1 MDAMTVCRL
10 DPASAEALR
19 AAPLTYRADERTGA
33 SGARSGD
40 GGPGFRRFAVTRV
53 LTRHDFDA
61 AADELLGWQLQ
72 SRAGLRV
79 AASEPVAEV
88 GTVVSMSLGV
98 GPLALRIPC
107 RVVEVVDEPG
117 RRGFAYATLPGH
129 PECGEEWFV
138 LEQMPDGG
146 LRLTVSAVSRPATLL
161 ARLGG
166 PVSRAVQQWMT
177 RRYLRAL
184 DAPASR

>member
-1 MDAMTVCRL
+1 MGAMTVCRL

-19 AAPLTYRADERTGA
+19 AAPVTYRADQRSEGQ
-33 SGARSGD
+33 SGD
-40 GGPGFRRFAVTRV
+40 QGPAFHRFAATRV
-53 LTRHDFDA
+53 LARRDFDEA
-61 AADELLGWQLQ
+61 VRELLGWQMQ

-107 RVVEVVDEPG
+107 RVVEVVDEPHKQ
-117 RRGFAYATLPGH
+117 GFAYATLPGH

-138 LEQMPDGG
+138 LEQTPDGRV
-146 LRLTVSAVSRPATLL
+146 RLTVSAVSRPATLL

-166 PVSRAVQQWMT
+166 PVSRVVQRCMT
-177 RRYLRAL
+177 RRYLKAL
-184 DAPASR
+184 DWPEAR

>member
-19 AAPLTYRADERTGA
+19 AAPVTYGAGPRAGGQVGDEGR
-33 SGARSGD
+33 R
-40 GGPGFRRFAVTRV
+40 FRRFAATRV
-53 LTRHDFDA
+53 LGRHDFDA
-61 AADELLGWQLQ
+61 AADELFAWQLQ

-88 GTVVSMSLGV
+88 GTVVRMSLGV

-107 RVVEVVDEPG
+107 RVVDVLDEPG

-138 LEQMPDGG
+138 LEQAPGG
-146 LRLTVSAVSRPATLL
+146 RVRLTVSAVSRPATLL

-184 DAPASR
+184 DEPGSR

>member
-19 AAPLTYRADERTGA
+19 AAPVTYRSDQPTG
-33 SGARSGD
+33 GQPGD
-40 GGPGFRRFAVTRV
+40 GGTGFHRFAATRV
-53 LTRHDFDA
+53 LARRDFDEA
-61 AADELLGWQLQ
+61 VRELFGWQLQ

-107 RVVEVVDEPG
+107 RVVGVVDEPG

-138 LEQMPDGG
+138 LEQTPDGRV
-146 LRLTVSAVSRPATLL
+146 RLTVSAVSRPATLL
-161 ARLGG
+161 ARVGG

-177 RRYLRAL
+177 RRYLRVL
-184 DAPASR
+184 DAPAPR